1 MTNYFKYQKKI
12 YCEDTGETCIGYVKY
27 LQSKHW
33 QNLRDRLIG
42 DKKVCAGCGYVVP
55 VVQLHHMTYERLGHE
70 LDSDLAVLCPKC
82 HDLVHDAKSQHQ
94 TNKPKGKKRKG
105 GKKSK
110 KKFCGNCRSYS
121 EKVNMMNTQNLT
133 FGEFLQRKR
142 EEKQITLRKM
152 AEMLHVSAP
161 YLSDIEK
168 GRRNPP
174 EMEKLEQIS
183 QILLLTDEE
192 KSAMLD
198 LAGKMRNSVAPDL
211 PEYII
216 GRDYVSAALRTARDL
231 DAGEAE
237 WMRFVDE
244 LKKRKG

>member
-1 MTNYFKYQKKI
+1 
-12 YCEDTGETCIGYVKY
+12 
-27 LQSKHW
+27 
-33 QNLRDRLIG
+33 
-42 DKKVCAGCGYVVP
+42 
-55 VVQLHHMTYERLGHE
+55 
-70 LDSDLAVLCPKC
+70 
-82 HDLVHDAKSQHQ
+82 
-94 TNKPKGKKRKG
+94 
-105 GKKSK
+105 
-110 KKFCGNCRSYS
+110 
-121 EKVNMMNTQNLT
+121 
-133 FGEFLQRKR
+133 
-142 EEKQITLRKM
+142 M

-174 EMEKLEQIS
+174 EMEKLEQIA

-244 LKKRKG
+244 LKKRKGNLNPCTHPRTESGAAASLSSANLKSILSEKTSCGISNRPS